1 MWAMSASPNRCGIVS
16 IVTALVLLAAGCGD
30 GTLSASALSKKSQS
44 LQSLAS
50 EGALLARD
58 ASAGRSTRI
67 FTRVHSEEL
76 AKAASKSAKSLRTAT
91 TRPALEPKLQRLTYL
106 AGKLSADL
114 KQLGHASSAAE
125 QARLAFELKLTAR
138 ALG

>member
-1 MWAMSASPNRCGIVS
+1 
-16 IVTALVLLAAGCGD
+16 
-30 GTLSASALSKKSQS
+30 
-44 LQSLAS
+44 
-50 EGALLARD
+50 
-58 ASAGRSTRI
+58 
-67 FTRVHSEEL
+67 VHSEEL